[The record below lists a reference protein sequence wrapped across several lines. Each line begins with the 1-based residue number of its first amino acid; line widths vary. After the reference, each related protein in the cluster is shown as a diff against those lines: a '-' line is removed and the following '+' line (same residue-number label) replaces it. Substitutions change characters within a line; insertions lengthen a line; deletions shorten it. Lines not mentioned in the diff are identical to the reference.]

1 MQGGFTAGAGT
12 RDFCE
17 VAAALPELYS
27 TVGSILMNAA
37 TSPIAQAS
45 ACRVEEPWLWAW
57 RGLVS
62 YTVPKIDVQVSAIMK
77 SQPNVTATNDPAS
90 NGLAQTANFFQTNAA
105 ILAALG
111 RPIAGGAS
119 TVTLDLARPGEVY
132 PDRLNTVDMR
142 FTKIIR
148 IGRTR
153 TNVGV
158 DLYNLFNANTGT
170 SFNQNFGTDGS
181 TWLRPNAN
189 PEPALRALQRDR
201 GLLIW
206 GPGPAE
212 ERVNTSICKAG
223 LTLACATRS
232 RAPCRTTCLKTVV
245 VQAFRPAVSGSRLRQ
260 GFGEPRRSS
269 PDHPASGGGT

>member
-1 MQGGFTAGAGT
+1 M
-12 RDFCE
+12 
-17 VAAALPELYS
+17 
-27 TVGSILMNAA
+27 
-37 TSPIAQAS
+37 
-45 ACRVEEPWLWAW
+45 
-57 RGLVS
+57 
-62 YTVPKIDVQVSAIMK
+62 
-77 SQPNVTATNDPAS
+77 
-90 NGLAQTANFFQTNAA
+90 TANFFQTNAA

-181 TWLRPNAN
+181 TWLRPNGILN
-189 PEPALRALQRDR
+189 PRYVRF
-201 GLLIW
+201 
-206 GPGPAE
+206 
-212 ERVNTSICKAG
+212 N
-223 LTLACATRS
+223 AT
-232 RAPCRTTCLKTVV
+232 VD
-245 VQAFRPAVSGSRLRQ
+245 F
-260 GFGEPRRSS
+260 
-269 PDHPASGGGT
+269 